1 MSSTIAYALVAVVG
15 LLHIGFFYLEWFQ
28 WEMFAKR
35 LFPKADPVFVQRS
48 KVLGQNQAIYNL
60 ALALLILVGLTVGDP
75 ELKARVALATMGGAL
90 FSHLTVLGIEFTDR
104 NGVGDGGSLFA
115 MALVTTA
122 AALVI
127 AYVRRRDLPVVG
139 PALNRLDAM
148 VA

>member
-75 ELKARVALATMGGAL
+75 ELKARVALATMGAVVLVGVVGGGTRSRRGRVIRGGAAG
-90 FSHLTVLGIEFTDR
+90 VAG
-104 NGVGDGGSLFA
+104 GVGR
-115 MALVTTA
+115 
-122 AALVI
+122 I
-127 AYVRRRDLPVVG
+127 
-139 PALNRLDAM
+139 
-148 VA
+148 

>member
-60 ALALLILVGLTVGDP
+60 AVALLILVGLTVGDP
-75 ELKARVALATMGGAL
+75 ELKARVALATMGAV
-90 FSHLTVLGIEFTDR
+90 VL
-104 NGVGDGGSLFA
+104 VG
-115 MALVTTA
+115 
-122 AALVI
+122 
-127 AYVRRRDLPVVG
+127 VVG
-139 PALNRLDAM
+139 WLTASRRILFIQVLPAV
-148 VA
+148 VAGVLVLIST